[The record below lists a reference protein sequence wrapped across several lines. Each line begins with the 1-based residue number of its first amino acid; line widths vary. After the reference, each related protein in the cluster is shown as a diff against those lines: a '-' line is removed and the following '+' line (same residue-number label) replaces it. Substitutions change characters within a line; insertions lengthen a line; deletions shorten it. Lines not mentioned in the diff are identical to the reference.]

1 MRDDNSVFRACVIAR
16 VGQRERERGKSDYG
30 RQWAEK
36 RGKDVKGET
45 DN

>member
-1 MRDDNSVFRACVIAR
+1 MRAVRACTEAD
-16 VGQRERERGKSDYG
+16 RERDRRKNDYG

-36 RGKDVKGET
+36 RGKDVKCET

>member
-1 MRDDNSVFRACVIAR
+1 MTRVCCACACMHSD
-16 VGQRERERGKSDYG
+16 EREEGRKNDYG